1 MIEGLIK
8 EWRTLVFMASL
19 VELVFGFLFWFHFQI
34 RYQQIVTS
42 LSNGKRRGSMWWL
55 WWGIFLLWP
64 MELFKF
70 WTNRFDNYTIR
81 LAKRGISRNPRHKL
95 KGLLLLRHTH

>member
-1 MIEGLIK
+1 MLKELIE

-34 RYQQIVTS
+34 RYQQIITS
-42 LSNGKRRGSMWWL
+42 LKSGKRRSMWWL

-64 MELFKF
+64 MELFRF
-70 WTNRFDNYTIR
+70 WTNRFDNYTIQ
-81 LAKRGISRNPRHKL
+81 LAKRGISKSPKHKL
-95 KGLLLLRHTH
+95 KELLLLRHTH